1 MNVEVITK
9 NKTTWMVMWRGDY
22 SRMEWRMFESER
34 EAREMFDDLKR
45 LPEVGATIWEVR
57 E

>member
-1 MNVEVITK
+1 MEVITK